1 MGIFSNIIIDANF
14 QTERVSSIER
24 QVSVE
29 GNQKRE
35 ESVSEIYM
43 FLMSNANLVMC
54 QKLLYFS
61 FSFVH

>member
-35 ESVSEIYM
+35 ESVSEVYM
-43 FLMSNANLVMC
+43 FLMPNANLVMC